1 MLPATEAECLLLQR
15 LSCRENLFSLESKGP
30 FSMWKYLERLDVAS
44 VRLTRC
50 LESANLL
57 QGIGHSLSGYA
68 SIILKSDEEAGNGQ
82 DGTAFPV
89 HPDSLHKQ
97 AAPVDKLPSLSR
109 AKTPGDEWFERL
121 NVGPRTPTSQAS
133 VSQTLNLGVD
143 DMFVS
148 T

>member
-1 MLPATEAECLLLQR
+1 MKLANVHLTR
-15 LSCRENLFSLESKGP
+15 
-30 FSMWKYLERLDVAS
+30 YLEGPY
-44 VRLTRC
+44 
-50 LESANLL
+50 LL

-97 AAPVDKLPSLSR
+97 AAPVGKLPSLSK

-121 NVGPRTPTSQAS
+121 NVGPRTPSNQAS
-133 VSQTLNLGVD
+133 VLPILNLGVF
-143 DMFVS
+143 MTYLSVVVS
-148 T
+148 TTCMR